1 MAISEAEVELIA
13 QRVAKATVAETLTA
27 LGLNPAEPQ
36 SAQKDMAFLHD
47 LRTAADSTKTTA
59 WYVLVTIAVTG
70 FCGFM
75 YVALFGRLPPG

>member
-13 QRVAKATVAETLTA
+13 QRVAKATVTETLAA

-47 LRTAADSTKTTA
+47 LRAAADSTKTTA
-59 WYVLVTIAVTG
+59 WYVFVTVVVTG
-70 FCGFM
+70 FLGFM
-75 YVALFGRLPPG
+75 WVALTGKN